1 MDRFK
6 NFVTYIR
13 NGLCFSFSWIMLMLM
28 FGAFFSGRKGIET
41 DFLFKAFFMCLYGAV
56 CFAVCFTDFLIRT
69 KGFIFRLTVLFV
81 TFIPV
86 EVFMFYKMN
95 LFAGKGTPGEDKN
108 NMWQE
113 WMDANKLSSANWSAS
128 KINEGTAAF
137 AQASKVDSLVFS
149 PSGEMVKGF
158 LAKNPDSY
166 TTCAVAKK

>member
-6 NFVTYIR
+6 NFVAYIR

-95 LFAGKGTPGEDKN
+95 LFAGKGTVL
-108 NMWQE
+108 E
-113 WMDANKLSSANWSAS
+113 WMIFAAIVISFYVTCLVLDKTVFKDKAERYTRLLNEYNRRN
-128 KINEGTAAF
+128 INE
-137 AQASKVDSLVFS
+137 
-149 PSGEMVKGF
+149 
-158 LAKNPDSY
+158 
-166 TTCAVAKK
+166 